1 MDKFGIFNLLSAL
14 TSLRGERE
22 ETPPPPPP
30 QQKTDAVQQDA
41 EARKQ
46 RAYTF
51 LERHAAISRRIDK
64 KNR

>member
-22 ETPPPPPP
+22 ETPPPP
-30 QQKTDAVQQDA
+30 QKTDAVQQDA

-46 RAYTF
+46 RACTF

>member
-14 TSLRGERE
+14 TALRGERE
-22 ETPPPPPP
+22 ETPPPP
-30 QQKTDAVQQDA
+30 QKTQPEQQDA

-46 RAYTF
+46 RACTF
-51 LERHAAISRRIDK
+51 LERHAAISRRIDR

>member
-14 TSLRGERE
+14 TSLRRERE
-22 ETPPPPPP
+22 ETPPPP

-46 RAYTF
+46 RACTF